1 MDRVHNE
8 PSDVTAEEGEVIVE
22 GPDGVNVSLTPDAAV
37 ETSDRLLKGG
47 MEANGQRVAAERE
60 AQRRAEMRSTSP
72 PEE

>member
-1 MDRVHNE
+1 MDKVYDE
-8 PSDVTAEEGEVIVE
+8 PSEVTALEGDVIVE

-47 MEANGQRVAAERE
+47 MHANGQRVAAARRVE
-60 AQRRAEMRSTSP
+60 RRAEMHSKPP